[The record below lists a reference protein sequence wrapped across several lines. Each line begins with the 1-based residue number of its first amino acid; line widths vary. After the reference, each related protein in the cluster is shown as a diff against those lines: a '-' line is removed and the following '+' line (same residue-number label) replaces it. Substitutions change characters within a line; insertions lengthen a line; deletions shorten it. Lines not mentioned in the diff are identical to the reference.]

1 MKKFIIA
8 LGTTSQKKIG
18 YIKEVLKEIGLNAE
32 LIPTDVES
40 QVSEQPLSEKETLQ
54 GSINRAK
61 NALSKVKNADFS
73 LGIEVGYHLNSK
85 EEYEILGFAS
95 ITDNSGFLVSS
106 ISSKFILSQFWQE
119 KLRKNLPLG
128 KFVKTYF
135 EENPNPT
142 AQYITEIT
150 KSRKPFIVESVRN
163 VLLSYMENK
172 LE

>member
-1 MKKFIIA
+1 MKKPIIA
-8 LGTTSQKKIG
+8 LGTLSEKKIKL
-18 YIKEVLKEIGLNAE
+18 IKEVLTEIGLDAE

-73 LGIEVGYHLNSK
+73 LAIEVGYHLNSK
-85 EEYEILGFAS
+85 REYEILGFAT
-95 ITDNSGFLVSS
+95 IIDNSGNQTSS
-106 ISSKFILSQFWQE
+106 ISSKLVLSQFWQE
-119 KLRKNLPLG
+119 KLKQNLPLG

-150 KSRKPFIVESVRN
+150 KSRAPFIKESVRN
-163 VLLSYMENK
+163 VLLAYIQNK
-172 LE
+172 LD